1 MRAYSVND
9 PVHGLATAISPSMRI
24 TRNTMMPQIAHVMT
38 APGPAW
44 LMIPLSPTKK
54 PAPMDAAHGKHGQV
68 TLLQA
73 CLERRMNAGGFG
85 CFGAAVGHLG
95 SAPIA

>member
-1 MRAYSVND
+1 MVKPAQSPNAIRAYSVND

-24 TRNTMMPQIAHVMT
+24 TRNTMMPQIAQVMT

-54 PAPMDAAHGKHGQV
+54 PAPMTPPMESMVRWRFFKPV
-68 TLLQA
+68 LSV
-73 CLERRMNAGGFG
+73 E
-85 CFGAAVGHLG
+85 
-95 SAPIA
+95 